1 MESRVKSEALSATL
15 PADQHPLPKPARK
28 AAGLWRQIRFAL
40 SLAVLLLVIALA
52 VVLIVIPKFTGSIPL
67 TVLTSSMEPGFPP
80 GTLIIV
86 RPVAVDA
93 LVLGDVITY
102 QMETGKRG
110 VITHRVIAINTSA
123 GERTFVTKGDNNGA
137 ADADAVLEAQVQ
149 GRLWYSVPLIG
160 YVNSAVNGSNR
171 AWLIPVAASLLFAY
185 AGYMILVGVVA
196 GVRKRRPAREF
207 SGCIVESEN
216 ADPGSLGDSKI

>member
-1 MESRVKSEALSATL
+1 MSATL
-15 PADQHPLPKPARK
+15 PVDRHPLPESARK

-40 SLAVLLLVIALA
+40 SLAVLLLVIATA
-52 VVLIVIPKFTGSIPL
+52 VVLIVIPKVTGSIPL

-86 RPVAVDA
+86 RPVEVDA

-110 VITHRVIAINTSA
+110 VITHRIIAINTSA
-123 GERTFVTKGDNNGA
+123 GGRTFVTKGDNNGA

-196 GVRKRRPAREF
+196 SVRKRRRADQLGGTTLD
-207 SGCIVESEN
+207 SAG
-216 ADPGSLGDSKI
+216 ADPGVKVDERG

>member
-15 PADQHPLPKPARK
+15 PADQYPLPKPARK

-86 RPVAVDA
+86 RPVEVDA

-110 VITHRVIAINTSA
+110 VITHRIIAINTSA

-149 GRLWYSVPLIG
+149 GQLWYSVPLIG

-185 AGYMILVGVVA
+185 AGYEILVGVVA
-196 GVRKRRPAREF
+196 GVRKRRRGKRLGGTPIDSPAAD
-207 SGCIVESEN
+207 SGMKVDER
-216 ADPGSLGDSKI
+216 G

>member
-1 MESRVKSEALSATL
+1 MRSKALSATL
-15 PADQHPLPKPARK
+15 PVDRHPLPESARK

-40 SLAVLLLVIALA
+40 SLAVLLLVIATA
-52 VVLIVIPKFTGSIPL
+52 VVLIVIPKVTGSIPL

-86 RPVAVDA
+86 RPVEVDA

-110 VITHRVIAINTSA
+110 VITHRIIAINTSA
-123 GERTFVTKGDNNGA
+123 GGRTFVTKGDNNGA

-196 GVRKRRPAREF
+196 SVRKRRRADQLGGTTLD
-207 SGCIVESEN
+207 SAG
-216 ADPGSLGDSKI
+216 ADPGVKVDERG

>member
-1 MESRVKSEALSATL
+1 MSATL
-15 PADQHPLPKPARK
+15 PADQHPLPGPAKK

-86 RPVAVDA
+86 RPVEVDA

-110 VITHRVIAINTSA
+110 VITHRIIAINSSA
-123 GERTFVTKGDNNGA
+123 GERTFVTKGDNNGV

-185 AGYMILVGVVA
+185 AGYMILVGIVA
-196 GVRKRRPAREF
+196 SLRRRRRVAEAAGRALDSDRTAD
-207 SGCIVESEN
+207 SGSTVTAAKLPIG
-216 ADPGSLGDSKI
+216 P

>member
-1 MESRVKSEALSATL
+1 MSATL
-15 PADQHPLPKPARK
+15 PVDRHPLPESARK

-40 SLAVLLLVIALA
+40 SLAVLLLVIATA
-52 VVLIVIPKFTGSIPL
+52 VVLIVIPKVTGSIPL

-86 RPVAVDA
+86 RPVEVDA

-110 VITHRVIAINTSA
+110 VITHRIIAINTSA
-123 GERTFVTKGDNNGA
+123 GGRTFVTKGDNNGA

-196 GVRKRRPAREF
+196 SVRKRRRADQLGGKTLD
-207 SGCIVESEN
+207 SAG
-216 ADPGSLGDSKI
+216 ADPGVKVDERG